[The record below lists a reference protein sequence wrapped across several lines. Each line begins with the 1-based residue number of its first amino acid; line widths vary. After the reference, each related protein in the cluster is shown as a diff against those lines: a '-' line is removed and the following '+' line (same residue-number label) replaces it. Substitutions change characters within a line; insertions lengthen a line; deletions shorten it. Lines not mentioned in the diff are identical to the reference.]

1 MDVPAVVLYSQVGC
15 ADSRRV
21 RRLLRERGVAFV
33 ERNAT
38 HDADAAAALAHTGI
52 FGTPLLVVADRTVFG
67 YRPAAIL
74 RALQDAGVPLTSGSV
89 ASPAPVP
96 DPGTRERRRP
106 ATRGR

>member
-38 HDADAAAALAHTGI
+38 HDADAAAALAQTGI

-74 RALQDAGVPLTSGSV
+74 RALEDAGVPLTAGSV
-89 ASPAPVP
+89 AIPAP
-96 DPGTRERRRP
+96 DTRERRRP